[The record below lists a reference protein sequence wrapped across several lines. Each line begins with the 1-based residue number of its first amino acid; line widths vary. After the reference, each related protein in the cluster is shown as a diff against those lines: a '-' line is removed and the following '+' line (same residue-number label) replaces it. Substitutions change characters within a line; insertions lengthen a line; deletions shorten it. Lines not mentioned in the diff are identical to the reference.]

1 MAKFT
6 IQQTKNRYFCVDCT
20 KVIDTNLT
28 IWYYLIA
35 INPKKGEIKMSIREV
50 IDMLEAIFRSILE
63 AFGISFEKKEE
74 DAEVT
79 EPEA

>member
-1 MAKFT
+1 
-6 IQQTKNRYFCVDCT
+6 
-20 KVIDTNLT
+20 
-28 IWYYLIA
+28 
-35 INPKKGEIKMSIREV
+35 MSIREV

>member
-1 MAKFT
+1 
-6 IQQTKNRYFCVDCT
+6 
-20 KVIDTNLT
+20 
-28 IWYYLIA
+28 
-35 INPKKGEIKMSIREV
+35 MSIREV
-50 IDMLEAIFRSILE
+50 IDMLEAIIRSILE